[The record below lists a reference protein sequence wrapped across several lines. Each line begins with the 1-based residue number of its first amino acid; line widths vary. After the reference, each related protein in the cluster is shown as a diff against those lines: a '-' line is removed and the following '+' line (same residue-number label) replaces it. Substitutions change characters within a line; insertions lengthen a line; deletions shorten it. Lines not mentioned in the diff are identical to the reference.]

1 MRAPLAAL
9 LLLGAFATPTM
20 AAPVLEKVVILQR
33 HGVRAP
39 TKAPADLAPY
49 ARDAWASWP
58 VAPGELTDHGAAALT
73 RMGEA
78 LRRRYAALLPAG
90 DCSRVFIWADNADQR
105 TRRSGEIMAQALGCP
120 GTAQWTQNHN
130 DGDNDPLF
138 HGDDTCPA
146 DPGAA
151 RAAVAARLD
160 AMLAAHR
167 PAYDTARRRLAAILT
182 PGQSAADCTDEK
194 KCILLADRNSVKDGG
209 KLSGTLADGSTISEN
224 LFLEYAEGKEN
235 PGWGRMDA
243 ADLATV
249 MPLHNMASDL
259 GRRTPIMAAHNATL
273 LARQIAAL
281 LTDTPARIAVPAGAR
296 LILLAGHDTNLSNIA
311 AMLGLD
317 WSLPGEP
324 DSTAPDTAL
333 AFEKWHDGKR
343 GDFVRIRLY
352 YQTALQLRTAATLS
366 KLPRRD
372 LVLPGCGAACTLAR
386 VSALM
391 ESAMARECLEPSGV
405 H

>member
-1 MRAPLAAL
+1 MRTPVAAL
-9 LLLGAFATPTM
+9 LLLGAFAAPAA

-39 TKAPADLAPY
+39 TKAPSDLAPY

-58 VAPGELTDHGAAALT
+58 VAPGELTEHGAAALA

-78 LRRRYAALLPAG
+78 LHRQYAALLPAG
-90 DCSRVFIWADNADQR
+90 DCRRVFVWADNADQR
-105 TRRSGEIMAQALGCP
+105 TRRSGEVMAQALGCP
-120 GTAQWTQNHN
+120 GAAQWAK
-130 DGDNDPLF
+130 GGNDPLF
-138 HGDDTCPA
+138 HGDDICPA

-151 RAAVAARLD
+151 KAAVTARLD
-160 AMLAAHR
+160 AVLAAHR
-167 PAYDTARRRLAAILT
+167 PAYDKARRALAGILT
-182 PGQSAADCTDEK
+182 PGLSSADCADDK
-194 KCILLADRNSVKDGG
+194 KCVLLADRNTVKDGG
-209 KLSGTLADGSTISEN
+209 KLSGTLADGSTLSEN

-243 ADLATV
+243 AALAAI

-259 GRRTPIMAAHNATL
+259 GRRTPIMAAHNANL

-281 LTDTPARIAVPAGAR
+281 LADNASLRIAVPDGAR

-324 DSTAPDTAL
+324 DATAPDTAL

-343 GDFVRIRLY
+343 GDFVGVRLY
-352 YQTALQLRTAATLS
+352 YQTALQLRTAAVLS

-372 LVLPGCGAACTLAR
+372 LALPECGAACTPAR
-386 VSALM
+386 ISALM

-405 H
+405 R

>member
-1 MRAPLAAL
+1 M
-9 LLLGAFATPTM
+9 LGAFTAQ
-20 AAPVLEKVVILQR
+20 AAAAQVLEKVVILQR

-90 DCSRVFIWADNADQR
+90 DCSRVFVWADNADQR
-105 TRRSGEIMAQALGCP
+105 TRRSGEVMAQALGCP
-120 GTAQWTQNHN
+120 GTAQWAK
-130 DGDNDPLF
+130 GDNDPLF

-160 AMLAAHR
+160 ALLAAQR

-182 PGQSAADCTDEK
+182 PGQSTDCTDEK
-194 KCILLADRNSVKDGG
+194 KCVLLADRNGVKDGG
-209 KLSGTLADGSTISEN
+209 KLSGTLADGSTLSEN
-224 LFLEYAEGKEN
+224 LFLEYAEGN
-235 PGWGRMDA
+235 AHPGWGRMGA
-243 ADLATV
+243 ADLAAI

-273 LARQIAAL
+273 LARQITAL
-281 LTDTPARIAVPAGAR
+281 LTDAPSRIAVPDGAR
-296 LILLAGHDTNLSNIA
+296 LVLLAGHDTNLSNIA
-311 AMLGLD
+311 AMLGLV
-317 WSLPGEP
+317 WSLPDEP
-324 DSTAPDTAL
+324 DATAPDTAL

-352 YQTALQLRTAATLS
+352 YQTALQLRTAEALS

-372 LVLPGCGAACTLAR
+372 LAVPGCGTACASSRVAAR
-386 VSALM
+386 M
-391 ESAMARECLEPSGV
+391 ESAMARECLEPSAR
-405 H
+405 